1 MQPNVRTYNKIYD
14 QRKKM
19 RHAYKRAT
27 VARMSSI
34 SRLFGYTDSD
44 VDLAAI
50 LEPPPPRDC
59 TNEHGEY
66 DAWIEQLEDHAA
78 SAQLLAGEHDVD
90 PLLQALEHLRR
101 RRNEIEQQMILLVA
115 YMREKVKP
123 RPYTLQQIADAA
135 GLSVS
140 GTRTFYDADD
150 VQTVEERIAYAKQA
164 LIEEHTRR
172 GTEPGRPA
180 AGLAEL
186 APAATGQK

>member
-1 MQPNVRTYNKIYD
+1 M
-14 QRKKM
+14 
-19 RHAYKRAT
+19 
-27 VARMSSI
+27 
-34 SRLFGYTDSD
+34 FGYTDSD

-50 LEPPPPRDC
+50 LEPPPRPDS

-66 DAWIEQLEDHAA
+66 DAWIKDLEDRAA
-78 SAQLLAGEHDVD
+78 GIQFLTHEHGAD

-140 GTRTFYDADD
+140 GTRTFYDAGD
-150 VQTVEERIAYAKQA
+150 VEMLEKRIAYAKQ
-164 LIEEHTRR
+164 LLSQDHLRR
-172 GTEPGRPA
+172 GSKPGKPA
-180 AGLAEL
+180 GGPLKRV
-186 APAATGQK
+186 ATSPRQK